1 MTSCRFYSSTGYFSV
16 PLVVVGDWHDL
27 SLANWDLLEDELRQR
42 FDSVLSALQ
51 RTEPGAR

>member
-1 MTSCRFYSSTGYFSV
+1 MTSCRFYSSSGYFSV
-16 PLVVVGDWHDL
+16 TPVADGDWHDL

>member
-16 PLVVVGDWHDL
+16 PPVVVGDWHDL